1 MLNYQVIPLKS
12 GQDNYIWLIHD
23 EQHAIVI
30 DPTEAK
36 IVKAYLTKH
45 DLNLQAILLTHGHA
59 DHIGGVKELNLSYQP
74 EIIDNLKQ
82 QLFESQIIQIG
93 TFPVFQV
100 MLTPGHTAEHA
111 VYLFD
116 MKHLFCGDVLFS
128 MGCGRVFTNDFD
140 AAYASLRN
148 IKALDP
154 AIRCYPAHEYTAN
167 NLRFTS
173 VLDKTPD
180 YYTQFA
186 KFVVMKL
193 SSLQN
198 SLPTLLSDE
207 LQYNLFLRCHDPLVW
222 SLVAAASD
230 EIIDSEFNCFVAL
243 RKLRNNFS

>member
-1 MLNYQVIPLKS
+1 MSNYQVIALKS
-12 GQDNYIWLIHD
+12 GKDNYIWLIHD
-23 EQHAIVI
+23 EQNAIVI

-36 IVKAYLTKH
+36 IVKDYLTKH
-45 DLNLQAILLTHGHA
+45 ALKLQAILLTHGHA
-59 DHIGGVKELNLSYQP
+59 DHIGGVKELALSYQP
-74 EIIDNLKQ
+74 EIIDNFKQ

-93 TFPVFQV
+93 AFPTFKV
-100 MLTPGHTAEHA
+100 MLTPGHTAEH
-111 VYLFD
+111 VIYLFD

-140 AAYASLRN
+140 AAYASLN
-148 IKALDP
+148 TIKALDP
-154 AIRCYPAHEYTAN
+154 RILCYPAHEYTAN

-173 VLDKTPD
+173 TLDKTPD

-230 EIIDSEFNCFVAL
+230 EIIDSESNCFVAL

>member
-1 MLNYQVIPLKS
+1 MSNYQVIALKS

-23 EQHAIVI
+23 EQNAIVI

-36 IVKAYLTKH
+36 VVKNYLTKH
-45 DLNLQAILLTHGHA
+45 ALNLQAIFLTHGHA
-59 DHIGGVKELNLSYQP
+59 DHIGGVKELALSYQP
-74 EIIDNLKQ
+74 EIIDNFKQ
-82 QLFESQIIQIG
+82 QLLESQIIQIG
-93 TFPVFQV
+93 TFPTFQV
-100 MLTPGHTAEHA
+100 MLTPGHTVEHV

-140 AAYASLRN
+140 AAYTSLN
-148 IKALDP
+148 TIKALDP
-154 AIRCYPAHEYTAN
+154 RILCYPAHEYTAN

-173 VLDKTPD
+173 RLDKTPD

-198 SLPTLLSDE
+198 SLPTLLGDE